1 MTHPAFFV
9 SPCHQGQ
16 YDMTRQADHS
26 GGDREAGV
34 RVCVGGQY
42 EDLGGTRKWCRV
54 QQRLGLRSG
63 PGDGTMLEAGEL
75 LGGGML
81 KVTLSCQEREQGT
94 DSRLMGIY
102 AIRTAAHSAK
112 CTFPGR

>member
-1 MTHPAFFV
+1 M
-9 SPCHQGQ
+9 
-16 YDMTRQADHS
+16 
-26 GGDREAGV
+26 
-34 RVCVGGQY
+34 
-42 EDLGGTRKWCRV
+42 CRV

-75 LGGGML
+75 FGGDML
-81 KVTLSCQEREQGT
+81 KTTLSVSGKRPG
-94 DSRLMGIY
+94 DIMGIY